1 MTRVHPQFLMNGM
14 KKAMETQDFDEF
26 NKELAKGMNYWTNTL
41 STEIGPLD
49 PNEVPLIITALR
61 ELADTYEKVVPGS
74 GKNCRHFPRECKSPG
89 VCNENAE
96 RQLMDGEIF
105 TIRARRC
112 KRCGRLLTSA
122 EAVEK
127 GYGCQCAAKAQAEE
141 DEKKPIPG
149 QMTFDDLFKNMEE

>member
-1 MTRVHPQFLMNGM
+1 
-14 KKAMETQDFDEF
+14 
-26 NKELAKGMNYWTNTL
+26 
-41 STEIGPLD
+41 
-49 PNEVPLIITALR
+49 
-61 ELADTYEKVVPGS
+61 
-74 GKNCRHFPRECKSPG
+74 
-89 VCNENAE
+89 
-96 RQLMDGEIF
+96 MDGEIF

-149 QMTFDDLFKNMEE
+149 QMTFDDLFKSMEE

>member
-41 STEIGPLD
+41 NTEIGPLD

-74 GKNCRHFPRECKSPG
+74 GKIADTFHGN
-89 VCNENAE
+89 VNAE

>member
-1 MTRVHPQFLMNGM
+1 
-14 KKAMETQDFDEF
+14 
-26 NKELAKGMNYWTNTL
+26 
-41 STEIGPLD
+41 
-49 PNEVPLIITALR
+49 
-61 ELADTYEKVVPGS
+61 
-74 GKNCRHFPRECKSPG
+74 
-89 VCNENAE
+89 
-96 RQLMDGEIF
+96 MDGEIF

-127 GYGCQCAAKAQAEE
+127 GYAAKAQAEE

>member
-1 MTRVHPQFLMNGM
+1 MTRVHPQFLMNGF
-14 KKAMETQDFDEF
+14 KKAVEKQDFGEF
-26 NKELAKGMNYWTNTL
+26 NKEL
-41 STEIGPLD
+41 ST
-49 PNEVPLIITALR
+49 
-61 ELADTYEKVVPGS
+61 
-74 GKNCRHFPRECKSPG
+74 
-89 VCNENAE
+89 E

>member
-1 MTRVHPQFLMNGM
+1 
-14 KKAMETQDFDEF
+14 
-26 NKELAKGMNYWTNTL
+26 
-41 STEIGPLD
+41 
-49 PNEVPLIITALR
+49 
-61 ELADTYEKVVPGS
+61 
-74 GKNCRHFPRECKSPG
+74 
-89 VCNENAE
+89 
-96 RQLMDGEIF
+96 MDGEIF

-112 KRCGRLLTSA
+112 KLLTSA

>member
-1 MTRVHPQFLMNGM
+1 MG
-14 KKAMETQDFDEF
+14 
-26 NKELAKGMNYWTNTL
+26 
-41 STEIGPLD
+41 
-49 PNEVPLIITALR
+49 
-61 ELADTYEKVVPGS
+61 
-74 GKNCRHFPRECKSPG
+74 
-89 VCNENAE
+89 
-96 RQLMDGEIF
+96 GEIF

-149 QMTFDDLFKNMEE
+149 QMTFDDLFKDMEE